1 MNCPIWMYLT
11 KQTSVRVLLAV
22 LALAMS
28 SAAGAQEKN
37 AAPHGQLATFYMVLL
52 HRGPQWTAEQTPEL
66 AKLQEQHQAHI
77 FALLDSGQAV
87 AAGPL
92 ADDGEIRGVEILAVG
107 SADDAKKL
115 ADADPAVKA
124 GHLTVE
130 VHSWM
135 TDETA
140 IHPYEKPVK
149 LAPFFLAFLH
159 RGPKWT
165 PEETAETKALQEAH
179 MANIGRLA
187 KAGKLV
193 LAGPFTD
200 DNGKLAGIF
209 VFHANSLGEAK
220 ELADSDPA
228 VKAGRL
234 VLEIRP
240 WLVPQGILRQIA
252 Q

>member
-1 MNCPIWMYLT
+1 MRRDIHIHLT
-11 KQTSVRVLLAV
+11 KPTSLRFLLAL
-22 LALAMS
+22 LALAWS
-28 SAAGAQEKN
+28 GAATAQEKN
-37 AAPHGQLATFYMVLL
+37 PARQGQLTTFYMVLL
-52 HRGPQWTAEQTPEL
+52 HRGPQWTAAQTPEL
-66 AKLQEQHQAHI
+66 ARLQEQHQTHVV
-77 FALLDSGQAV
+77 ALLDSGQAV

-124 GHLTVE
+124 GHLTAE
-130 VHSWM
+130 IHSWM
-135 TDETA
+135 TDKTA

-149 LAPFFLAFLH
+149 LTPFFLAFLH

-165 PEETAETKALQEAH
+165 PEETAETNALQEAH
-179 MANIGRLA
+179 MANIRRLA
-187 KAGKLV
+187 EAGKLV

-209 VFHANSLGEAK
+209 VFQVDSLDEAN
-220 ELADSDPA
+220 ELANSDPA

-234 VLEIRP
+234 VLEIHP
-240 WLVPQGILRQIA
+240 WLIPQGILRRITQ
-252 Q
+252 

>member
-1 MNCPIWMYLT
+1 MYMT
-11 KQTSVRVLLAV
+11 KQTSLRVLLALLV
-22 LALAMS
+22 LALLS
-28 SAAGAQEKN
+28 VAGAQEKN
-37 AAPHGQLATFYMVLL
+37 AAPQGQLATFYMVLL
-52 HRGPQWTAEQTPEL
+52 HRGPQWSAEQTPEL
-66 AKLQEQHQAHI
+66 AKLQEQHRAHI

-87 AAGPL
+87 ASGPFG
-92 ADDGEIRGVEILAVG
+92 DEGEIRGVEILAVG

-115 ADADPAVKA
+115 AGADPAVKA

-130 VHSWM
+130 IHSWM
-135 TDETA
+135 TDKAA

-149 LAPFFLAFLH
+149 PVKLVPFFLAFLH

-165 PEETAETKALQEAH
+165 PEETPETKALQEAH
-179 MANIGRLA
+179 MANIRRLA
-187 KAGKLV
+187 EAGKLV

-209 VFHANSLGEAK
+209 VFQVDSLEEAK

-234 VLEIRP
+234 ILEIHP
-240 WLVPQGILRQIA
+240 WLVPQGILRQIT